1 MVLTLHR
8 LLELSPDVFK
18 GKRVFIRSDLNVP
31 VENGMITEDT
41 RIRASLPAIQQ
52 CLQAGASVMVT
63 SHFGRPVEG
72 EWTPESS
79 LEPVR
84 VRMEELLE
92 RPVRLIRD
100 WVDGFGVLEPGHIVL
115 LENCRL
121 NKGEK
126 KNDPVL
132 SKKMALLCDIY
143 VNDAFGTAH
152 RAEATT
158 TGIAQHVG
166 ISCAG
171 PLMTAELSALSMV
184 FKSGAQPS
192 LAIVAGSKVST
203 KLTILQSLA
212 SKVDELI
219 VGGGIA
225 NTFLL
230 AKGLSVG
237 KSLVEPEL
245 VEEAKKIIDKMGS
258 RLHLPVDVVVAE
270 QFSQTAVATVK
281 RVEDVGEKDMI
292 LDVGP
297 ETSARLDEVVERM
310 KTIIWNGP
318 LGVFEWNAF
327 SHGSRRLG
335 EAIATSKGFTLA
347 GGGDTL
353 ALVAKYGFHVDYLS
367 TGGGAFLECL
377 EGKILPAIAALEKI

>member
-1 MVLTLHR
+1 MVLTLHT
-8 LLELSPDVFK
+8 LLELSPELFK

-31 VENGMITEDT
+31 VGNGVITEDT
-41 RIRASLPAIQQ
+41 RIRASLPAIRR

-63 SHFGRPVEG
+63 SHIGRPVEG
-72 EWTPESS
+72 EWTADSS

-84 VRMEELLE
+84 ARMEELLGQ
-92 RPVRLIRD
+92 PIRLIRD
-100 WVDGFGVLEPGHIVL
+100 WVDGFGVLSHGEIVL

-158 TGIAQHVG
+158 VGITQHVG

-171 PLMTAELSALSMV
+171 PLMAAELSALSVV
-184 FKSGAQPS
+184 FKGGSRPS

-203 KLTILQSLA
+203 KLSILQSLA

-230 AKGLSVG
+230 AKGYPIG
-237 KSLVEPEL
+237 KSLVEPDL
-245 VEEAKKIIDKMGS
+245 VEEAKKIIDVMGA
-258 RLHLPVDVVVAE
+258 RLHLPVDVVVADR
-270 QFSQTAVATVK
+270 FSSSAVATVK
-281 RVEDVGEKDMI
+281 KVEDVGAEDMI

-297 ETSARLDEVVERM
+297 VTSDRLDEVVARM
-310 KTIIWNGP
+310 LTVIWNGP
-318 LGVFEWNAF
+318 LGVFEWDTF
-327 SHGSRRLG
+327 SHGSQRLG
-335 EAIATSKGFTLA
+335 QAIATCRGFTLA

-353 ALVAKYGFHVDYLS
+353 ALVAKYGFRVDYLS

-377 EGKILPAIAALEKI
+377 EGKLLPAVAALEKN